1 MDRLTRKITLV
12 VPSKGWV
19 CNGQCFGFYITSV
32 SISPFGASVN
42 LAVWSLVHSLGFV
55 YQFSSDFYSMT
66 AGGLLDMYLI
76 SCLSCCM
83 WFYLYLIYSFLI
95 YLLCTHAT
103 LSSYYSKLVPMY
115 ILCLS
120 MAINAHGQ

>member
-1 MDRLTRKITLV
+1 MLV

-42 LAVWSLVHSLGFV
+42 MAVWSLVHSLGFV

-76 SCLSCCM
+76 SCLAACDITRTPDLLTKYSR
-83 WFYLYLIYSFLI
+83 YIELILFIARPDGPLP
-95 YLLCTHAT
+95 LHDHQRP
-103 LSSYYSKLVPMY
+103 LSITPGNR
-115 ILCLS
+115 IR
-120 MAINAHGQ
+120 HQQQQ